1 MRPKKL
7 AWWVFTYLVP
17 IIPFTVAWDGWVSH
31 LRAYTPQEMLQMTRD
46 FSDSYS
52 WEIRNFE
59 LQNGKFTVTC
69 LLGLPRRR
77 TDFDQRVA

>member
-1 MRPKKL
+1 
-7 AWWVFTYLVP
+7 VGDP

-46 FSDSYS
+46 FSDFYD
-52 WEIRNFE
+52 WEIRNIE
-59 LQNGKFTVTC
+59 LKNGKFTVTC